1 MAVTLFMDKIG
12 GYPTGDGS
20 TGVRLEYWEP
30 ELNVLVEA
38 EIYRECYMSGQ
49 VKINKKFQRKIVNIF
64 LPITF
69 SVCFGCS
76 KELSH

>member
-1 MAVTLFMDKIG
+1 MAVTLLIDKMG

-38 EIYRECYMSGQ
+38 EIYRVSYMSAQG
-49 VKINKKFQRKIVNIF
+49 K
-64 LPITF
+64 
-69 SVCFGCS
+69 
-76 KELSH
+76 